1 MNLHREHEFRF
12 AYRRFNGRQLTYTV
26 EFSVSEERWDGSF
39 YYDFDVVRD
48 DSIPIIHA
56 DAARMKGPRDRM
68 EVKNLVRTLIEQCIE
83 SLADDVQ

>member
-12 AYRRFNGRQLTYTV
+12 VYRRRNGRQFTYTV
-26 EFSVSEERWDGSF
+26 EFSVSDERWDGSF

-48 DSIPIIHA
+48 GTVPILHA
-56 DAARMKGPRDRM
+56 DAARMKGPRDRV
-68 EVKNLVRTLIEQCIE
+68 EVQNLVRSLIEQRIE